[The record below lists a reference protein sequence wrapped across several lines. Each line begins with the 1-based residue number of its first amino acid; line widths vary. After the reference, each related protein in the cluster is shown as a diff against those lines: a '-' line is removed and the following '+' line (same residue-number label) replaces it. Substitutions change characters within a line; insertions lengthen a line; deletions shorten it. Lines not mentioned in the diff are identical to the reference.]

1 MEGLG
6 GIVLAQLYDS
16 SGYRFARND
25 DLGNGYGKLKASRT
39 RASRIDVEN
48 PRAFFDEG
56 LVGVARHNNL
66 NACCP
71 WLYIELSKIVDC
83 IDEDFANLNEF
94 CFGQLLCPGTSIVVP
109 SNSCDWGY

>member
-1 MEGLG
+1 MKTTLPTAEQPVSYTHL
-6 GIVLAQLYDS
+6 
-16 SGYRFARND
+16 
-25 DLGNGYGKLKASRT
+25 
-39 RASRIDVEN
+39 DVYK
-48 PRAFFDEG
+48 RQ
-56 LVGVARHNNL
+56 NL

-83 IDEDFANLNEF
+83 IDEDFANLDEF